1 MSNDSDAADIGVTLF
16 KRAGICLLDV
26 QAIEKSLTLLLLP
39 TQALMSGIP
48 SQSAIEKTQQA
59 LWTMNIGKLQR
70 LCANLVTKDREFVF
84 ELDRVRRL
92 RNQFVHGFFMDYLDR
107 VPLIS
112 KASDAELG
120 EMIAELDAL
129 HVRFISFYERIVKIT
144 KKEYK
149 GVDAAVR
156 SHFARRNEKEKGSAP

>member
-1 MSNDSDAADIGVTLF
+1 MSNDADSEDIGVTLF

-39 TQALMSGIP
+39 TQTLRRGIP
-48 SQSAIEKTQQA
+48 TQDAIEKTQQT

-92 RNQFVHGFFMDYLDR
+92 RNRFVHGFFMDYLDR

-112 KASDAELG
+112 KASDAELA
-120 EMIAELDAL
+120 EMIAELDAM
-129 HVRFISFYERIVKIT
+129 HARFISFYERIVKIT

-156 SHFARRNEKEKGSAP
+156 AHFARPNG

>member
-1 MSNDSDAADIGVTLF
+1 
-16 KRAGICLLDV
+16 
-26 QAIEKSLTLLLLP
+26 
-39 TQALMSGIP
+39 
-48 SQSAIEKTQQA
+48 
-59 LWTMNIGKLQR
+59 
-70 LCANLVTKDREFVF
+70 
-84 ELDRVRRL
+84 
-92 RNQFVHGFFMDYLDR
+92 MDYLDR

-129 HVRFISFYERIVKIT
+129 HARFISFYERIVKIT

-156 SHFARRNEKEKGSAP
+156 AHLARRNEKEKGSAP